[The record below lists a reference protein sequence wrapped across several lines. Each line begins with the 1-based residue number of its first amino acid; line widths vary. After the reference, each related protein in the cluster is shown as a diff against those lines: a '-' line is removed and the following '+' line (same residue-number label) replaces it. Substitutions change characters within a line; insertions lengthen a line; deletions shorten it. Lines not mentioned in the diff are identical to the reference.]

1 MYFTLA
7 LLLLVSPA
15 FGRPSSPVL
24 NAGVEVVNEL
34 DSFVEFSQE
43 AGKTL
48 NNSKLFEKVSEAMN
62 EADQTV
68 IEMELH
74 LISLQE
80 QVPQLRNGANFFPK
94 FNEAKQI
101 LRETRQEL
109 RKLATKTVIEVRDL
123 KDLLEGVDKG
133 EDEDN
138 ILLKTSIDKMKNF
151 MIETLERLDNARE
164 KYQSA
169 LETFDNLN
177 SSIETQTEVLNKVLK
192 ADTADFRKDEKYNE
206 KIEGICRWAN
216 IFTFGLCGIINYHVN
231 TIPLGEAEEAL
242 EQLTTLS
249 KNMLEK
255 GRKLTDDIDEAI
267 VILTDEIELIN
278 EWANS
283 AENVKR
289 NIDKYPQKYLRKYIS
304 IRTIFIN
311 GLDDLSNVAEKFL
324 AQPPTIW

>member
-7 LLLLVSPA
+7 LLLLVAPA
-15 FGRPSSPVL
+15 FGMPSAAVL

-48 NNSKLFEKVSEAMN
+48 NNPKLFEKVAEAMN

-80 QVPQLRNGANFFPK
+80 QVPELRNAANFFPK

-123 KDLLEGVDKG
+123 KDLLDVVDKG
-133 EDEDN
+133 EDKEN
-138 ILLKTSIDKMKNF
+138 ILLKLSIDKMKNL
-151 MIETLERLDNARE
+151 MIETLERLDIARE

-192 ADTADFRKDEKYNE
+192 ADTKDFRKDEKYNE
-206 KIEGICRWAN
+206 KIEGICRWVN
-216 IFTFGLCGIINYHVN
+216 IVTFGLCGVINHYVN
-231 TIPLGEAEEAL
+231 TVPLEKAEEAL

-249 KNMLEK
+249 TNILEK
-255 GRKLTDDIDEAI
+255 GRKLTGDIDDAI

-289 NIDKYPQKYLRKYIS
+289 NIDKYPRKYLRKYIS